1 MIPAYHIIGFSAL
14 ELGRYT
20 YDPTPAKKAD
30 VEAAIAARYTAI
42 RQAGVIHARCHQP
55 QVWDSPGR
63 STWEDDLVGDDRYVF
78 LSVGPRYAD
87 QVDAAAYGFVF
98 DAEALIERGAVL
110 GLGDLAA
117 DYTEIIGVAAE
128 NVAAALPRL
137 PRITE
142 AELDEFMALMGESDP
157 AMRQFISD
165 KSTDPESGLL
175 EALRDGDVTHPGYA
189 PTAAL
194 IQQRVADLHR
204 EQRLTG
210 AAALARLRQ
219 TEADGGLEILVLER
233 LPLAWA
239 VGRIEAGVER

>member
-1 MIPAYHIIGFSAL
+1 MGQQGL
-14 ELGRYT
+14 QR
-20 YDPTPAKKAD
+20 
-30 VEAAIAARYTAI
+30 
-42 RQAGVIHARCHQP
+42 
-55 QVWDSPGR
+55 
-63 STWEDDLVGDDRYVF
+63 
-78 LSVGPRYAD
+78 
-87 QVDAAAYGFVF
+87 AAAT
-98 DAEALIERGAVL
+98 RGACQHS
-110 GLGDLAA
+110 
-117 DYTEIIGVAAE
+117 TGVP
-128 NVAAALPRL
+128 LPRL

-142 AELDEFMALMGESDP
+142 SELDEFMELMGERYP

-219 TEADGGLEILVLER
+219 TEADGGLEILVPER

-239 VGRIEAGVER
+239 VGRIEAGVDGIRMSK